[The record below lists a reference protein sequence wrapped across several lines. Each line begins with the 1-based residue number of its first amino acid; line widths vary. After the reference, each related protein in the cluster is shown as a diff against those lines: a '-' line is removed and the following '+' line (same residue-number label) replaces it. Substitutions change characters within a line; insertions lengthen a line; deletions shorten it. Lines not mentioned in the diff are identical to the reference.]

1 MMPGSLLAFG
11 CCRSMG
17 LAVQVEEQSRSTIYG
32 RVARRQ
38 RFGFAFHGSENPM
51 KREYPSAPIVA
62 VGVII
67 RQDDRIVLTRRGKE
81 PSKGLWTFP
90 GGAIELGET
99 LQEAARREALEETGL
114 DVEIGDVATVLDNVV
129 RDDAGWVQYHYV
141 IVDYFG
147 RPVGG
152 VLQPGTDVSEARW
165 FRLVD
170 LDAVE
175 MTEKAAVIARRLLAH
190 APQAGTVG

>member
-1 MMPGSLLAFG
+1 M
-11 CCRSMG
+11 
-17 LAVQVEEQSRSTIYG
+17 T
-32 RVARRQ
+32 
-38 RFGFAFHGSENPM
+38 
-51 KREYPSAPIVA
+51 REYPSAPIVA

-67 RQDDRIVLTRRGKE
+67 RQGNRIVLIRRGKE

-99 LQEAARREALEETGL
+99 LQEAASREALEETGL
-114 DVEIGDVATVLDNVV
+114 DVEIGEVATVLDNVV
-129 RDDAGWVQYHYV
+129 RDDECRVQYHYV

-152 VLQPGTDVSEARW
+152 TLQPGTDVSEARW
-165 FRLVD
+165 FRLAD

-175 MTEKAAVIARRLLAH
+175 MTDKAAVIARKLLAH
-190 APQAGTVG
+190 PPQAGTLG